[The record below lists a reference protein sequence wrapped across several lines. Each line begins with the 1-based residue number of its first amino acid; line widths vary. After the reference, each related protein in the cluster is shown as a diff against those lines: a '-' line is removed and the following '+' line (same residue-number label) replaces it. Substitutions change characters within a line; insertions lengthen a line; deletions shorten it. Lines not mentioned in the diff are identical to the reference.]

1 MIELLAQDPAHEIHG
16 AAAPGPTS
24 GERIAHGL
32 LAGQAVIG
40 IGLLL
45 ALGLALLV
53 WSRMPA
59 RVERGAF
66 AGERRRTATFL
77 MGAGAT
83 LGCLVA
89 WSAIERTRNAWVIG
103 AFVTVF
109 FYFVVLGFAADA
121 LRTGRRL
128 TGQSGARALAIGWVV
143 RASALFVPLAWPV
156 LGIYL
161 LVSALGNPLVALFGA
176 SENETTTPSDGN
188 SADR

>member
-1 MIELLAQDPAHEIHG
+1 MIELLAQESPPAVS
-16 AAAPGPTS
+16 AAAQGPS
-24 GERIAHGL
+24 AGERIVQGL

-40 IGLLL
+40 IGLILG
-45 ALGLALLV
+45 LGLALLV
-53 WSRMPA
+53 WSRMRP

-83 LGCLVA
+83 LGWLVV
-89 WSAIERTRNAWVIG
+89 WSAVERTRNAWVIG
-103 AFVTVF
+103 AFVTAF

-128 TGQSGARALAIGWVV
+128 TGQSGTRALAIGWVV

-161 LVSALGNPLVALFGA
+161 LVSALGNPLVALFGVTG
-176 SENETTTPSDGN
+176 NDTTTPSDGS
-188 SADR
+188 SAER

>member
-1 MIELLAQDPAHEIHG
+1 MIELLAQEAPTAVNA
-16 AAAPGPTS
+16 AAAPGPS
-24 GERIAHGL
+24 AGERIVQGL

-40 IGLLL
+40 IGLILG
-45 ALGLALLV
+45 LGLALLV
-53 WSRMPA
+53 WSRMRA
-59 RVERGAF
+59 RVERGAL

-83 LGCLVA
+83 LAWLVA
-89 WSAIERTRNAWVIG
+89 WSVAERTRNAWVIG

-128 TGQSGARALAIGWVV
+128 TGQSGTRALAIGWVV

-176 SENETTTPSDGN
+176 GNDTTTPSDGS

>member
-1 MIELLAQDPAHEIHG
+1 MIELLAQDMANGAHG
-16 AAAPGPTS
+16 VAAPGQST
-24 GERIAHGL
+24 GEKIVQGL
-32 LAGQAVIG
+32 LAGQAAIG

-53 WSRMPA
+53 WSRMRA

-83 LGCLVA
+83 LGWLVL
-89 WSAIERTRNAWVIG
+89 WSQVERTRNAWVIG

-109 FYFVVLGFAADA
+109 FYVVVLGFAADA

-128 TGQSGARALAIGWVV
+128 TGQSGTRALAIGWVV

-176 SENETTTPSDGN
+176 GNDTTTPSDGS
-188 SADR
+188 SADL